1 MTINPTKTTQK
12 NQTTPKAQTTQMTPT
27 PQKTQTTQKTQ
38 TPNPPAPLSDDQ
50 MQALAQSFHDIAV
63 EIGQVRLNAI
73 TAGSKLTDP
82 AIVQLQGY
90 VYSLMNVAAGFAM
103 QAANLTLDNADD
115 AVNQIS
121 LATQAADHA
130 LEKLQNIDKAVN
142 IASSVIVLAMAIT
155 TKDPGQIASA
165 AKSVLKSTGIAA

>member
-1 MTINPTKTTQK
+1 MK
-12 NQTTPKAQTTQMTPT
+12 TPT
-27 PQKTQTTQKTQ
+27 PVTPVTTT
-38 TPNPPAPLSDDQ
+38 LSDDQ

-82 AIVQLQGY
+82 AIIQLQGY
-90 VYSLMNVAAGFAM
+90 VFSLMNVAAGFAL
-103 QAANLTLDNADD
+103 QAANLTLANADQ

-121 LATQAADHA
+121 LATKAADRA
-130 LEKLQNIDKAVN
+130 LDKLQSIDKAVN

-155 TKDPGQIASA
+155 TKDPVQIESA
-165 AKSVLKSTGIAA
+165 ARSVAKAAGLDV

>member
-1 MTINPTKTTQK
+1 MKTT
-12 NQTTPKAQTTQMTPT
+12 TPVTPT
-27 PQKTQTTQKTQ
+27 ATT
-38 TPNPPAPLSDDQ
+38 LSDEQ

-90 VYSLMNVAAGFAM
+90 VYSLMNIAAGFAM
-103 QAANLTLDNADD
+103 QDANITLANADQ

-121 LATQAADHA
+121 VATKAADHA
-130 LEKLQNIDKAVN
+130 LDKLQKIDKAVN
-142 IASSVIVLAMAIT
+142 IASSAIVLAMAIT
-155 TKDPGQIASA
+155 TKDPGQIESA
-165 AKSVLKSTGIAA
+165 ARSVAKAAGLDV

>member
-1 MTINPTKTTQK
+1 MK
-12 NQTTPKAQTTQMTPT
+12 TPT
-27 PQKTQTTQKTQ
+27 PVTPAATT
-38 TPNPPAPLSDDQ
+38 LSDDQ

-90 VYSLMNVAAGFAM
+90 VYSLMNIAAGFAI
-103 QAANLTLDNADD
+103 QDANLTLANADQ

-121 LATQAADHA
+121 VATKAADHA
-130 LEKLQNIDKAVN
+130 LDKLQKIDKAVN
-142 IASSVIVLAMAIT
+142 IASSAIILAMAIT
-155 TKDPGQIASA
+155 TKDPGQIESA
-165 AKSVLKSTGIAA
+165 ARSVAKAAGLDV

>member
-1 MTINPTKTTQK
+1 
-12 NQTTPKAQTTQMTPT
+12 
-27 PQKTQTTQKTQ
+27 
-38 TPNPPAPLSDDQ
+38 

-90 VYSLMNVAAGFAM
+90 VYSLMNIAAGFAM
-103 QAANLTLDNADD
+103 QDANIALANADQ

-121 LATQAADHA
+121 VATKAADHA
-130 LEKLQNIDKAVN
+130 LDKLQKIDKAVN
-142 IASSVIVLAMAIT
+142 IASSAIILAMAIT
-155 TKDPGQIASA
+155 TKDPGQIESA
-165 AKSVLKSTGIAA
+165 ARSVAKAAGLDV

>member
-1 MTINPTKTTQK
+1 MKTTTPVTPAA
-12 NQTTPKAQTTQMTPT
+12 TT
-27 PQKTQTTQKTQ
+27 
-38 TPNPPAPLSDDQ
+38 LSDDQ

-90 VYSLMNVAAGFAM
+90 VYSLMNVAAAFAM
-103 QAANLTLDNADD
+103 QDANLTLANADQ

-121 LATQAADHA
+121 VATKAADHA
-130 LEKLQNIDKAVN
+130 LDKLQKIDKAVN
-142 IASSVIVLAMAIT
+142 IASSAIILAMAIS
-155 TKDPGQIASA
+155 TKDPGQIESASRAVAKA
-165 AKSVLKSTGIAA
+165 AGLDV

>member
-1 MTINPTKTTQK
+1 MKTT
-12 NQTTPKAQTTQMTPT
+12 TTVTPAATT
-27 PQKTQTTQKTQ
+27 
-38 TPNPPAPLSDDQ
+38 LSDDQ

-90 VYSLMNVAAGFAM
+90 VYSLMNVAAGFAI
-103 QAANLTLDNADD
+103 QDANLTLANADQ

-121 LATQAADHA
+121 VATKAADRA
-130 LEKLQNIDKAVN
+130 LDKLQKTDKAVN
-142 IASSVIVLAMAIT
+142 IASSVIILAMAIS
-155 TKDPGQIASA
+155 TKDPGQIESA
-165 AKSVLKSTGIAA
+165 CRSVAKAAGLAV